1 MRWGDWL
8 IHLYVD
14 RISVSSSC
22 AQEWDQASCKCSIV
36 HDTSLVAIRHMHY
49 TFDILGS
56 QVWYAGMTP
65 WSSVT
70 WLYVD
75 MHHSRALPSYV
86 SHVSHSYVSQVWHI
100 AWLLVG
106 KASLNRCRASLPP
119 FPLPLYTH
127 THTRKRATH
136 THTHTHTGTKRGTHT
151 HRHTWTQSHIKTHA
165 NKNKQTQIHENTH
178 TRTQKHTHIWI
189 KNTCI

>member
-1 MRWGDWL
+1 MGTAA
-8 IHLYVD
+8 HT
-14 RISVSSSC
+14 C

-36 HDTSLVAIRHMHY
+36 HDTPLVAIRHMHY

-65 WSSVT
+65 WSSVA

-86 SHVSHSYVSQVWHI
+86 PHVSHSYVSQVWHI

-136 THTHTHTGTKRGTHT
+136 THTHTHTRAQREVHIHIDTHEHKVTLKHMRTKTNKRKYMKTHT
-151 HRHTWTQSHIKTHA
+151 HAH
-165 NKNKQTQIHENTH
+165 
-178 TRTQKHTHIWI
+178 
-189 KNTCI
+189 KNTRIYE